1 MEKFVRKIVS
11 MMKDEGLYA
20 WQGGPIILSQVIF
33 FFFFHIFTWFLSND
47 SVQTAHCLLLLS
59 MACSA

>member
-20 WQGGPIILSQVIF
+20 WQGGPIILSQVNF
-33 FFFFHIFTWFLSND
+33 FFFFHIFTWFFSID
-47 SVQTAHCLLLLS
+47 SVHTAHCLLLLS